1 MKVKKLATNGFSNAS
16 TAAAAATAAAGSP
29 TRKAIVLKLKPHGLL
44 DSSRRMTDETLKKQP
59 RDYRAPL
66 ALRAE
71 NLFSNHLLKHLS
83 GNNLARLSPYLE
95 SVSLVGGEE
104 LNRPGEPIDYVYFPE
119 EATVS
124 QFQVLSDGSTAEI
137 VMVGREGAVGLDA
150 IFGERAPSFWTQT
163 ITPGA
168 AVRVRAEI
176 LKEEFQRSARLQALL
191 LGYVNSYVALIS
203 QRVSC
208 NIRHVAEARF
218 CTWLLMLRDRTPGE
232 ELCLTQEQIA
242 ACLGI
247 NRPTVT
253 TFAKTMKEDGLIEY
267 ARGRIRIRNRRRLE
281 AAACE
286 CYATV
291 KSYLPDA
298 PLDFEPMNAAE
309 RR

>member
-16 TAAAAATAAAGSP
+16 TAAPAPPAAH
-29 TRKAIVLKLKPHGLL
+29 KAIVLKLKPNGLL
-44 DSSRRMTDETLKKQP
+44 NSSRRLTDEVLKKQALNH
-59 RDYRAPL
+59 RAATAAATLQP
-66 ALRAE
+66 E

-150 IFGERAPSFWTQT
+150 IFGARAPSFWTQT

-176 LKEEFQRSARLQALL
+176 LKEEFQRSSRLQALL

-218 CTWLLMLRDRTPGE
+218 CTWLLMLRDRTPGD
-232 ELCLTQEQIA
+232 ELRLTQEQIA

-291 KSYLPDA
+291 KSYLPDE
-298 PLDFEPMNAAE
+298 PLNVEAMNAK
-309 RR
+309 R